1 MGDTLL
7 LSSSLQVWADPPAGY
22 VEGKMGDLGG
32 TFLCFVGMEIAV
44 WFSVRRECSF
54 LGRLALVKGGGGHR
68 DRPEV

>member
-1 MGDTLL
+1 
-7 LSSSLQVWADPPAGY
+7 
-22 VEGKMGDLGG
+22 MGDLGG